1 MADVTNTFQ
10 KEPPPINKRPLYILW
25 LALVAVYFAI
35 SYTAHERIHATII
48 ENKLED
54 LNQQLI
60 YQKSL
65 RSYVQNELK
74 PLFYELQLD
83 EVIPYSYFDS
93 RALSSTYIS
102 RRVFQIYDQKAE
114 KLGLPKLGY
123 GIVSDNPRN
132 PVNQANEQELALLEQ
147 FNADHSLTKVE
158 RIEEV
163 DGKQTLYVAV
173 PLDPNNASCLRC
185 HGHPSTAP
193 QDLIEKYGDKK
204 GFNEK
209 IGRIRAFISYRF
221 DLEDAIGSA
230 QNSFILVALLILIAM
245 FLFGLLISWL
255 YISEQKRRHLIL
267 EKQRETDYI
276 AHHDF
281 LTKLHNRYWLNKA
294 LPKQLQQANAVD
306 VDVAGLW
313 VIMLDID
320 LFKTINDDFGHN
332 IGDKAII
339 AMADILNKASS
350 AVADSDVFRLGGEEF
365 LIILPLAERED
376 VEKVYSS
383 IQQGLLNMKIVDLP
397 RQFTISAGATKFS
410 GNETQYDLL
419 KRADNALYKAKD
431 LGRDQIVIDDIPNHN
446 QGNWPLFR
454 HHLG

>member
-1 MADVTNTFQ
+1 M
-10 KEPPPINKRPLYILW
+10 
-25 LALVAVYFAI
+25 
-35 SYTAHERIHATII
+35 
-48 ENKLED
+48 
-54 LNQQLI
+54 
-60 YQKSL
+60 
-65 RSYVQNELK
+65 
-74 PLFYELQLD
+74 
-83 EVIPYSYFDS
+83 
-93 RALSSTYIS
+93 
-102 RRVFQIYDQKAE
+102 
-114 KLGLPKLGY
+114 GY

-294 LPKQLQQANAVD
+294 MPKQLQQANAVD

-446 QGNWPLFR
+446 QGN
-454 HHLG
+454 